1 MVIKKKITKPIK
13 KKKKKKKKDPFKKKV
28 TKSVSPNKEIISE
41 SLATLL
47 IEQGHTK
54 SGIEMYEKLGL
65 NIPEKSSYF
74 AGLISKIKKKQ

>member
-1 MVIKKKITKPIK
+1 M
-13 KKKKKKKKDPFKKKV
+13 
-28 TKSVSPNKEIISE
+28 SPNKEIISE